1 MNWQNALMLF
11 FVILTIVTNGY
22 VMKTRQDKIIE
33 LLESIKKK
41 IDINEEERR
50 FAAKEEIPKDCPLR

>member
-1 MNWQNALMLF
+1 MNLQNALMIL
-11 FVILTIVTNGY
+11 FVILVNITNGY
-22 VMKTRQDKIIE
+22 ILQSGLDNIIE

>member
-22 VMKTRQDKIIE
+22 VMQTRLDKIIE

>member
-1 MNWQNALMLF
+1 MNWQNALMIL
-11 FVILTIVTNGY
+11 FVILVIITNGY
-22 VMKTRQDKIIE
+22 ILQSGLDNIIE

-50 FAAKEEIPKDCPLR
+50 FAANEEIPKDCPLR

>member
-22 VMKTRQDKIIE
+22 VMQTRLDKIIE
-33 LLESIKKK
+33 LLESTIKKK
-41 IDINEEERR
+41 DC
-50 FAAKEEIPKDCPLR
+50 KEQEWQR